1 MTRLLGA
8 ELIGANSISPA
19 HGEETKGALT
29 SCAGD
34 EHRSTVLTVR
44 RWLSEA
50 CAEIRRLRDENE
62 QLRRRIAE
70 AN

>member
-1 MTRLLGA
+1 MTRLLRTG
-8 ELIGANSISPA
+8 LIGANSVSPN
-19 HGEETKGALT
+19 HDEETKWVLA
-29 SCAGD
+29 SYSVD
-34 EHRSTVLTVR
+34 EHRSTVTTVR